1 MARPPGDV
9 RAREVVS
16 GIYGPLLYVAKST
29 RRRSQTKIAR
39 DAIEVDM
46 HAQNKRAEEIPSLC
60 TSGLWELGA
69 SRKLHWQTGRA
80 QAPGHDTL
88 DTLHRLP
95 LRSVV
100 CNWMA
105 QGAWERPRRPSVR
118 QLWMDGSAGE
128 TRREESGRGRDRN
141 TEGRR
146 GCCGHRWERAR
157 AIGTPQLCGRRDVF
171 DFRPWVLCLDPL
183 LLTPDSDSVGR

>member
-1 MARPPGDV
+1 MARPSGDV

-29 RRRSQTKIAR
+29 RRCSQTKIAR

-46 HAQNKRAEEIPSLC
+46 HAQNRRAEEIPSLC

-69 SRKLHWQTGRA
+69 SRELHWQTGRA

-95 LRSVV
+95 LRSVESG
-100 CNWMA
+100 W
-105 QGAWERPRRPSVR
+105 RRVRGSVR
-118 QLWMDGSAGE
+118 GGRVSVNSGWMGVRVRRGGGAEWTGIERAVGRNAVTGGSAH
-128 TRREESGRGRDRN
+128 TQLARRS
-141 TEGRR
+141 
-146 GCCGHRWERAR
+146 
-157 AIGTPQLCGRRDVF
+157 
-171 DFRPWVLCLDPL
+171 
-183 LLTPDSDSVGR
+183 SVGGGTSSNSGPGSCVLTLDC

>member
-1 MARPPGDV
+1 MARSSGDV

-69 SRKLHWQTGRA
+69 SRELHWQTGRA
-80 QAPGHDTL
+80 QALEHDTL
-88 DTLHRLP
+88 DRLHRLP
-95 LRSVV
+95 LRSVESG
-100 CNWMA
+100 W
-105 QGAWERPRRPSVR
+105 RRVRGSVR
-118 QLWMDGSAGE
+118 GGRASVNSGWMGVRVRRGGRRVDGGGIGIRREGGAVAVTGGSA
-128 TRREESGRGRDRN
+128 
-141 TEGRR
+141 
-146 GCCGHRWERAR
+146 HERLAPR
-157 AIGTPQLCGRRDVF
+157 
-171 DFRPWVLCLDPL
+171 
-183 LLTPDSDSVGR
+183 SSVGGGTSSNSGPGSCVLTLDC